1 MQEKHSTFNDENI
14 WKNDF
19 NVSVVY
25 SHGTFQSCG
34 FVIAFFWKCLAN
46 IYNDN
51 MEVEQVQVLS
61 KLSKIMK
68 NINFSDE
75 NRIVLAGVLNVFIDR
90 KLETK
95 GSKTSLKQKS
105 IAELLELK
113 EEYNLC
119 DIWRIRNLT
128 KKLYTF
134 RQNHSSGIINSRL
147 DFIFISNKL
156 QEFSNDTHIIPAF
169 KTDYSS
175 VLVTISN

>member
-1 MQEKHSTFNDENI
+1 MKNTNFLDEN
-14 WKNDF
+14 
-19 NVSVVY
+19 
-25 SHGTFQSCG
+25 
-34 FVIAFFWKCLAN
+34 L
-46 IYNDN
+46 
-51 MEVEQVQVLS
+51 
-61 KLSKIMK
+61 
-68 NINFSDE
+68 
-75 NRIVLAGVLNVFIDR
+75 IVLAAVLNVFIDS

-147 DFIFISNKL
+147 
-156 QEFSNDTHIIPAF
+156 
-169 KTDYSS
+169 YSS
-175 VLVTISN
+175 VLVTIFN